1 MVSPARALA
10 TAAEIVPVPGRTVIV
25 WCGTACAGRAL
36 AAQVVRAAPRIDT
49 SVARSFRR
57 AVRCLIV
64 DLNMDVSLSVPTP
77 GCRRP
82 EMEWSVVAG
91 RTARTPLELLCAPNF
106 DVDHEFSLTFGGAKS
121 TLTVGPYLA
130 PPLD

>member
-36 AAQVVRAAPRIDT
+36 AAQVVRAAPRIAT

-64 DLNMDVSLSVPTP
+64 DLNMDVSLSVPTT

-82 EMEWSVVAG
+82 EIDWSVAVAWPDG
-91 RTARTPLELLCAPNF
+91 AGSLGAVRPDPLRF
-106 DVDHEFSLTFGGAKS
+106 
-121 TLTVGPYLA
+121 VGQCSGQ
-130 PPLD
+130 